1 MEMTLTVNNPRLTK
15 TPNGIAAMLI
25 RRPVAEVFAAFVDP
39 AITSKFWFSRGS
51 GKLEP
56 GKRVQWDWERY
67 KISIQVEAKE
77 IEPNRRILIEWP
89 AYSGPTTV
97 EWIFTDRADGT
108 TFVEVTEEGF
118 RGDADEVVKQAIAS
132 TGGFALVLAGL
143 KALLEHDIRL
153 NLVQDRFPE
162 SEGFDEYL

>member
-1 MEMTLTVNNPRLTK
+1 MAMTLTMNNPTLTY
-15 TPNGIAAMLI
+15 TPNGTAAMLI

-39 AITSKFWFSRGS
+39 AITSKFWFSKGS
-51 GKLEP
+51 GKLES
-56 GKRVQWDWERY
+56 GKRVQWDWEMHNV
-67 KISIQVEAKE
+67 SIQVDVKE

-97 EWIFTDRADGT
+97 EWVFTDRADGT
-108 TFVEVTEEGF
+108 TFVEVTEAGF
-118 RGDADEVVKQAIAS
+118 RGDADEVVKQAMAS

-153 NLVQDRFPE
+153 NLVQDRFPD
-162 SEGFDEYL
+162 SKGLDDYL